1 MEYTINDIYK
11 KCVVHNIKSGPFNI
25 VHSMVWCDLTN
36 LQMHHKIIAFK
47 KWMFININDNCAQAM
62 CYWGNTQHR

>member
-11 KCVVHNIKSGPFNI
+11 KCVVYNIKSGPFNI
-25 VHSMVWCDLTN
+25 VHGMVWCDLTN

-47 KWMFININDNCAQAM
+47 K
-62 CYWGNTQHR
+62 